1 MDFCVVFACCCWWYS
16 VEFKVPFNVLENSM
30 ILSFFPSFCAE
41 RCRCASTWVIYVMTV
56 VIAAAAAAATSTAN
70 PVHRYTRVCLYMYAN
85 VEKNWYPQSKC
96 CNCHYHSMLLWK
108 KIKKN
113 CVVINLRFS
122 SNCVSVCVCVCFT
135 PQISKL
141 NKK

>member
-41 RCRCASTWVIYVMTV
+41 RCRCASTWVIYVMAV
-56 VIAAAAAAATSTAN
+56 VIAAAAAATTSTAN
-70 PVHRYTRVCLYMYAN
+70 PVQRYTRVCLYMYAN

-108 KIKKN
+108 KKIIKKLRCN
-113 CVVINLRFS
+113 KFTFFFKLCVCL
-122 SNCVSVCVCVCFT
+122 CVCFT